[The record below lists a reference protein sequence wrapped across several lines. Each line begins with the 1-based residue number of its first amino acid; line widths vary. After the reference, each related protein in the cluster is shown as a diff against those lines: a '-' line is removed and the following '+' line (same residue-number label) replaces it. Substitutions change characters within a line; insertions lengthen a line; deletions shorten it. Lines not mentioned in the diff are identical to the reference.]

1 MKEVIVNRGIESTL
15 SWTTLFKLCPEAIKA
30 PNMVT
35 IDCWILVIPKDN
47 ADRMVVMPTVSMTLW
62 NTVGLWWVIL
72 HRAWK
77 IKPKLPSSTFHT
89 DKVSLYLIICTKN
102 ILLIFAIWNQRW
114 LLSLMNMAIF
124 GGMHFLVELYVE
136 LTLRAVIL
144 SESTVECLKIYHKDW
159 PISLLTNFCKIQR
172 IQNNFWL
179 R

>member
-1 MKEVIVNRGIESTL
+1 
-15 SWTTLFKLCPEAIKA
+15 
-30 PNMVT
+30 MVT

-72 HRAWK
+72 QRAWK

-89 DKVSLYLIICTKN
+89 DKVSIYLITCTKN
-102 ILLIFAIWNQRW
+102 ILLKFAIWNQRW

-124 GGMHFLVELYVE
+124 SGMHFLVELYVE

-159 PISLLTNFCKIQR
+159 PISLLTNFWKIQR